1 MEILDD
7 QLHSVQD
14 DKPSLEELKQ
24 NGYSFNFSQYWDNA
38 MTLFKECWGW
48 IGLYILILG
57 VVGNIIGFIPGGSV
71 IWSPISGAMIAG
83 ITCHGLAVL
92 QGNKADFGTFFNV
105 FQRFGPLLVYQ
116 LILML
121 IFVPFFIPTILELMD
136 SGLLEI
142 LSSPTVGIDI
152 QDDPAI
158 VDEMIRILTDN
169 APLFAIGVSL
179 YLLVR
184 IFTYLVN
191 PMIVVGNLGVMD
203 AIKMSFS
210 LVSKNFF
217 SVLGYSIVAGLF
229 SIVGV
234 LACGIGAIF
243 TAGFVELAK
252 LGMYS
257 ELTSIQPQSQN
268 LSEVDL

>member
-24 NGYSFNFSQYWDNA
+24 NGYNFDFSQYWNNA

-48 IGLYILILG
+48 IGLYIMIIG
-57 VVGNIIGFIPGGSV
+57 IAGNIIGFIPGGSA

-83 ITCHGLAVL
+83 ITCHALAVL
-92 QGNKADFGTFFNV
+92 HGKKAEFGTFFNV
-105 FQRFGPLLVYQ
+105 FKHFGALLIYQ

-121 IFVPFFIPTILELMD
+121 IFVPFFIPTIIELMD

-142 LSSPTVGIDI
+142 LSSSTVAIDI

-158 VDEMIRILTDN
+158 IDEIINIFTNN
-169 APLFAIGVSL
+169 APLFAIGIFLYSL
-179 YLLVR
+179 MR

-191 PMIVVGNLGVMD
+191 PMIVVGNLGVID

-243 TAGFVELAK
+243 TAGYTELAK

-257 ELTSIQPQSQN
+257 ELASIQPQDEN
-268 LSEVDL
+268 LSEVEL